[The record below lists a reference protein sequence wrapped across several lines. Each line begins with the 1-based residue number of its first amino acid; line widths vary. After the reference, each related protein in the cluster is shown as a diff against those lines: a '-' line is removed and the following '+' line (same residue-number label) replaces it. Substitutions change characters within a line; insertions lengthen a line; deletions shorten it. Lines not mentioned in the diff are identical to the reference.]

1 MNQHNSPSR
10 RVAYRLAGV
19 LSLFALLGMSPLA
32 QAQTSTLTRVS
43 SFEYDAQGLL
53 VREVVEPDRPQDCLS
68 TTYTYDT
75 YGNKTAVSTAACAGA
90 SGTTLLSASTPRTG
104 TTVFAAQTVV
114 IGSVSYS
121 SPAGAFA
128 TSSTNALGQSE
139 TKEYD
144 PRFGAVT
151 KLVGPNGGVTTWA
164 YDGFGRKT
172 EERRADGTYTRWE
185 YKFCGEAQTAWT
197 GSGAAP
203 CAANATLGGH
213 TLSWY
218 AMEASYNTNG
228 GLLAPKKFQIHDTL
242 DRVVRVRTTDFHGQV
257 VVQDTHYNPLGQT
270 LQKSNFY
277 RLSGGTPAWTRFQYD
292 AIGRPT
298 QEDAPDAD
306 ASGGRAITT
315 FAYNGLITTV
325 TNAAGQTKT
334 THKNAAGQTA
344 RVVDHLGG
352 QVVYSYDALGQ
363 LVQTNAAGS
372 ITKMG
377 YTRRGLKAWMEDP
390 AMGRWDYTYNAF
402 GELITQTNSLGQ
414 RSTMTYDVLGRMTQ
428 RTEPDLVST
437 WHHDQK
443 ADGTACG
450 AGIGKLCEARA
461 SNGYQRVHTYD
472 AIGRP
477 TVTGT
482 KLDSSTTLATMSQ
495 AFDPVTGRVT
505 SKTWPTGYRA
515 SYAYSASGYLNKVT
529 GGGVTGHTQTVT
541 FQVLAMNAQGAITQY
556 RQGNN
561 VTTVKNVDEATGKL
575 RSVQATL
582 AGQAAGNVL
591 NHSYGFDALGNLKT
605 RSDGVTGVNESFQYD
620 TLNRLSLYTA
630 LGGGLGG
637 TQNTQ
642 VLYDA
647 AGNIKYK
654 SDVGYYHY
662 DAARPNRL
670 TNITLAQEAGWS
682 AMGAVTFANTGTRRL
697 AYAFDDY
704 RPGARTL
711 NGTTVGNGN
720 LWYTVSQDDTT
731 GRHTVRWETYT
742 SFNMPKEI
750 LFGSL
755 TNTANP
761 TSTVADRTLTFVYGP
776 EHQRVR
782 QDVKLTSNA
791 PSHMEAGTTWY
802 YNGADSQGLSYEKTL
817 LANGTTEH
825 KHYVNAAG
833 VTFALY
839 VKREGVLN
847 GKPATSISYFH
858 HDHLGSIAAVSNEAG
873 VVVERMA
880 YDPWGKRRFPNG
892 SNDKLDALYGVSTDR
907 GYTMHEHLDEMG
919 IIHMNG
925 RVFDPL
931 IGRFMSAD
939 PHIQFPGN
947 LQSYNRYSY
956 VLNNPL
962 SYTDPSGY
970 FLKKLFKNK
979 VFRTIA
985 SIAVG
990 YWTGGLVSG
999 WLELGG
1005 FAAGGAGTAFATGGM
1020 QLTALG
1026 GAVAGA
1032 AGGFA
1037 AGIVGSGGD
1046 LKAGLQGAFTGALFG
1061 AAGTV
1066 GGPGGANDPS
1076 RYLAHAGAGCVSAVA
1091 GGGKCGQGAASAVFG
1106 KFTSNAIGGLNENS
1120 PISEVIGKGVA
1131 TAVAGGIG
1139 SVIAGGKFAN
1149 GAETAAFGYL
1159 YNALIT
1165 AGISGKVPFFGGGSA
1180 KFGVSFPFWE
1190 DGAKFDAGFVFE
1202 GDIVG
1207 GPSVGKLYGGVAKEI
1222 GVQRGDFDSIRGA
1235 YDLQYGVGL
1244 GTAGGTVSFDARTNQ
1259 FSSASIRIGPQLG
1272 LTVSGSTSNTIS
1284 VRQFFREVAAPMID
1298 YMKSGLQR

>member
-1 MNQHNSPSR
+1 MKTNHKQQAR
-10 RVAYRLAGV
+10 RHRPAHRLAAV
-19 LSLFALLGMSPLA
+19 LSLLALLGLSPLA
-32 QAQTSTLTRVS
+32 QAQTSTITRTS
-43 SFEYDAQGLL
+43 SFEYNADGLL
-53 VREVVEPDRPQDCLS
+53 SREVVEPDRPQDCLS
-68 TTYTYDT
+68 TSYTYDS
-75 YGNKTAVSTAACAGA
+75 YGNKNSVKTEACTGA
-90 SGTTLLSASTPRTG
+90 SGTTLLSATTPRTA

-121 SPAGAFA
+121 TPAGAFA
-128 TSSTNALGQSE
+128 TRSTNALGQSE

-151 KLVGPNGGVTTWA
+151 KLVGPNGGTTTWA

-172 EERRADGTYTRWE
+172 EEKRADGTYTRWE

-203 CAANATLGGH
+203 CAANATLGSH
-213 TLSWY
+213 TLVWY
-218 AMEASYNTNG
+218 AVEASYASNG
-228 GLLAPKKFQIHDTL
+228 SLLAPKKLQIHDTL
-242 DRVVRVRTTDFHGQV
+242 DRVIRVQTQDFHGNV
-257 VVQDTHYNPLGQT
+257 VVQDTHYNSLGQVA
-270 LQKSNFY
+270 QKSNLY
-277 RLSGGTPAWTRFQYD
+277 RVSGGTASWTKFQYD

-298 QEDAPDAD
+298 REETPDSDAT
-306 ASGGRAITT
+306 GGLAVTT

-344 RVVDHLGG
+344 KVVDHYLNE
-352 QVVYSYDALGQ
+352 VVYTYDALGQ

-377 YTRRGLKAWMEDP
+377 YTQRGQKAWMEDP
-390 AMGRWDYTYNAF
+390 AMGKWEYDYNAF
-402 GELITQTNSLGQ
+402 GELVRQTDSLGQ
-414 RSTMTYDVLGRMTQ
+414 ISTMAYDSLGRMGT

-437 WHHDQK
+437 WHYDKK

-450 AGIGKLCEARA
+450 AGIGKLCETKTT
-461 SNGYQRVHTYD
+461 NGYQRVHTYD

-482 KLDSSTTLATMSQ
+482 KLDSSTTLANMSQ
-495 AFDPVTGRVT
+495 AFDPVTGRVI
-505 SKTWPTGYRA
+505 SQTWPTGYRA
-515 SYAYSASGYLNKVT
+515 SYTYTASGYLSKVT

-541 FQVLAMNAQGAITQY
+541 FEVLAMNAQGAITQY

-582 AGQAAGNVL
+582 AGQAAGNVF
-591 NHSYGFDALGNLKT
+591 NHSYGYDALGNLKT
-605 RSDGVTGVNESFQYD
+605 RADGVTGVNESFRYD
-620 TLNRLSLYTA
+620 SLNRLELYQI
-630 LGGGLGG
+630 LGGGLTG
-637 TQNTQ
+637 TQSTQ

-670 TNITLAQEAGWS
+670 TNITLAQESGWS
-682 AMGAVTFANTGTRRL
+682 ATGAVTYANTGTRRL
-697 AYAFDDY
+697 TYAFDDY

-720 LWYTVSQDDTT
+720 LYYTVSQDDTT

-755 TNTANP
+755 VDSTRP
-761 TSTVADRTLTFVYGP
+761 VTSTVADRTLTFVYGP

-782 QDVKLTSNA
+782 QDVKLSTNV

-802 YNGADSQGLSYEKTL
+802 YNGADSQGLSYEKEVK
-817 LANGTTEH
+817 ANGTIEH
-825 KHYVNAAG
+825 KHYVNAG
-833 VTFALY
+833 GITFALY
-839 VKREGVLN
+839 VKREGNLN

-873 VVVERMA
+873 AIVERMA
-880 YDPWGKRRFPNG
+880 YDPWGKRRYPNG
-892 SNDKLDALYGVSTDR
+892 TSDKLDAIYGVSTDR

-919 IIHMNG
+919 VIHMNG

-947 LQSYNRYSY
+947 LQSYNRYAY

-962 SYTDPSGY
+962 YYTDPSGY
-970 FLKKLFKNK
+970 FSFKKLFRA
-979 VFRTIA
+979 VV
-985 SIAVG
+985 SIAVAVYAPQMIYSAWAG
-990 YWTGGLVSG
+990 S
-999 WLELGG
+999 
-1005 FAAGGAGTAFATGGM
+1005 AA
-1020 QLTALG
+1020 
-1026 GAVAGA
+1026 A
-1032 AGGFA
+1032 AA
-1037 AGIVGSGGD
+1037 S
-1046 LKAGLQGAFTGALFG
+1046 

-1066 GGPGGANDPS
+1066 LTSAQVTGMYIGSGAMAGALSGAIASGSTKGALQGALSGGLFSAAGLTGAGATAAERAESAS
-1076 RYLAHAGAGCVSAVA
+1076 RYLAHAAAGCVSAVA

-1106 KFTSNAIGGLNENS
+1106 KYTSNALGGLNENS

-1149 GAETAAFGYL
+1149 GAETAAYGYL
-1159 YNALIT
+1159 FNQASIVFGRLFRGNDPT
-1165 AGISGKVPFFGGGSA
+1165 EPLRQGIGKANSEVAAQFRLPEGREAWAAYMDNQSS
-1180 KFGVSFPFWE
+1180 KFGW
-1190 DGAKFDAGFVFE
+1190 A
-1202 GDIVG
+1202 
-1207 GPSVGKLYGGVAKEI
+1207 GVA
-1222 GVQRGDFDSIRGA
+1222 A
-1235 YDLQYGVGL
+1235 
-1244 GTAGGTVSFDARTNQ
+1244 
-1259 FSSASIRIGPQLG
+1259 ASNP
-1272 LTVSGSTSNTIS
+1272 LTVSTAPILTLFGEGFGLAGQALNPRPVMLFTDELVNAS
-1284 VRQFFREVAAPMID
+1284 VRVLPPPAQAGAAQMVNEFKNSTPL
-1298 YMKSGLQR
+1298 GNR

>member
-1 MNQHNSPSR
+1 
-10 RVAYRLAGV
+10 LAGV

-782 QDVKLTSNA
+782 QDVKLSTNV

-802 YNGADSQGLSYEKTL
+802 YNGADSQGLSYEKTIL
-817 LANGTTEH
+817 VNGTTEH
-825 KHYVNAAG
+825 KHYVSAG
-833 VTFALY
+833 GITFALY
-839 VKREGVLN
+839 VNREGNLN

-858 HDHLGSIAAVSNEAG
+858 HDHLGSIAAVTNPAG

-892 SNDKLDALYGVSTDR
+892 TNDRLDALYGVNTDR

-919 IIHMNG
+919 VIHMNG
-925 RVFDPL
+925 RIFDPL

-970 FLKKLFKNK
+970 FLKKLVKK
-979 VFRTIA
+979 VFVRVLA
-985 SIAVG
+985 AVADVFLGCSG
-990 YWTGGLVSG
+990 YCSAAVNAHQAYKAGGVVGLVASFIP
-999 WLELGG
+999 GG
-1005 FAAGGAGTAFATGGM
+1005 DTLASQVAISAAKGCVVASANGGNCGRGAGSALIQNEANALGWGAYGA
-1020 QLTALG
+1020 ALG
-1026 GAVAGA
+1026 GCLASANQGGSCKSGA
-1032 AGGFA
+1032 QNGYINHA
-1037 AGIVGSGGD
+1037 S
-1046 LKAGLQGAFTGALFG
+1046 
-1061 AAGTV
+1061 
-1066 GGPGGANDPS
+1066 
-1076 RYLAHAGAGCVSAVA
+1076 AHAGASVYKSLQAINDPETYRNTDLRSNFAPAVVGCAISAPCVGTIA
-1091 GGGKCGQGAASAVFG
+1091 AAATRLGPLLSFAVRIFTLNEAASPED
-1106 KFTSNAIGGLNENS
+1106 SN
-1120 PISEVIGKGVA
+1120 GVDN
-1131 TAVAGGIG
+1131 AGDTKPPL
-1139 SVIAGGKFAN
+1139 SDYKD
-1149 GAETAAFGYL
+1149 
-1159 YNALIT
+1159 ALD
-1165 AGISGKVPFFGGGSA
+1165 KVHD
-1180 KFGVSFPFWE
+1180 E
-1190 DGAKFDAGFVFE
+1190 
-1202 GDIVG
+1202 
-1207 GPSVGKLYGGVAKEI
+1207 VGKLPKGEKGKFGSPQAGDSKKGYRLDPPHDGAAQGDAESKHHFNWWDYTGGKRGKGGRSGAIPI
-1222 GVQRGDFDSIRGA
+1222 GD
-1235 YDLQYGVGL
+1235 
-1244 GTAGGTVSFDARTNQ
+1244 
-1259 FSSASIRIGPQLG
+1259 
-1272 LTVSGSTSNTIS
+1272 
-1284 VRQFFREVAAPMID
+1284 
-1298 YMKSGLQR
+1298 